1 MGVAIAAAAQRR
13 GAEVRLVLGPSTVPP
28 PIGVMTMNVENANQL
43 QWALAD
49 ATKDADVVVMTAAVA
64 DYRPAKEAKQK
75 IKRGQLGNTAT
86 IELVQNPDL
95 LAELGKKRGNKT
107 TPLLV
112 GFAAETDDV
121 LGNAEKKL
129 QTKKCDLV
137 VANDVSEPGSG
148 FAVDTNRVTLVDSSG
163 AIEVP
168 AGTKAE
174 VAHRILDHVVAMRRA
189 QTEDRPVATPKARKP
204 SKKSKR

>member
-1 MGVAIAAAAQRR
+1 M
-13 GAEVRLVLGPSTVPP
+13 
-28 PIGVMTMNVENANQL
+28 
-43 QWALAD
+43 
-49 ATKDADVVVMTAAVA
+49 VVMTAAVA

-95 LAELGKKRGNKT
+95 LAELGKKRGNKS

-121 LGNAEKKL
+121 IGNAEKKL

-148 FAVDTNRVTLVDSSG
+148 FAVDTNRVTLVDASG

-189 QTEDRPVATPKARKP
+189 QTEDRPVASPKP
-204 SKKSKR
+204 PKKSKRR